1 MNEDESLREKIES
14 LENELRRLRQELF
27 CAALE
32 QTNKR
37 HSGAL
42 MKLAIIEAQELTANQ

>member
-1 MNEDESLREKIES
+1 MTEDESLRDKIQS
-14 LENELRRLRQELF
+14 LETELRRLRQELF

-37 HSGAL
+37 HSEAL
-42 MKLAIIEAQELTANQ
+42 MKLAIIEAQELTSN